1 MKQQPDKLFSD
12 KLASYSRPAPTRA
25 WDAIEAGLDKRSH
38 KGLWL
43 KLAASLLLLATTT
56 YVLWQVYGS
65 QKGEPARNLATT
77 TPAVQAP
84 VVRDSAAHNTTIAT
98 TPAVQNTPAE
108 ASHTKEA
115 APQLAAHQR
124 TKQEQQER
132 VAPAQ
137 SVAEQTTV
145 AIADNN
151 NTNAVHT
158 TVTTPDAVTEQAAVI
173 DTHTTADA
181 HATSAIA
188 SNTSAETDKN
198 ITLVYSA
205 READGYLDKKGLAEA
220 TSVDEKPSTLKKL
233 LKKAA
238 DLKSNQDPLGE
249 LRQRKN
255 EILALN
261 FRSEK
266 QRGQNK

>member
-25 WDAIEAGLDKRSH
+25 WDAIEAGLDKRSR

-43 KLAASLLLLATTT
+43 KLAASLLLLATAT

-65 QKGEPARNLATT
+65 RTYEPTRNLAGTR
-77 TPAVQAP
+77 PAVQQQAP
-84 VVRDSAAHNTTIAT
+84 AVSDPVTPDATHT
-98 TPAVQNTPAE
+98 TPSAQNISAE
-108 ASHTKEA
+108 ASHLSEA
-115 APQLAAHQR
+115 IPHTPVQQKTQRVQPEQSAPVNTQR
-124 TKQEQQER
+124 IPEE
-132 VAPAQ
+132 A
-137 SVAEQTTV
+137 TV
-145 AIADNN
+145 AIGKNENIAQTTATLPEPVIEEAVITETQAV
-151 NTNAVHT
+151 NTHT
-158 TVTTPDAVTEQAAVI
+158 AAVT
-173 DTHTTADA
+173 
-181 HATSAIA
+181 A
-188 SNTSAETDKN
+188 SNASAGADKN

-220 TSVDEKPSTLKKL
+220 TSEDEKPSTLKKL

>member
-1 MKQQPDKLFSD
+1 MMKQQPDKLFSD

-25 WDAIEAGLDKRSH
+25 WDAIEAGLDKRSR
-38 KGLWL
+38 KGVWL
-43 KLAASLLLLATTT
+43 KLAASLLLLATAT
-56 YVLWQVYGS
+56 YILWNVYGS
-65 QKGEPARNLATT
+65 QKGEPTRNLAIT
-77 TPAVQAP
+77 TPVVQAP
-84 VVRDSAAHNTTIAT
+84 AVRDSAAHKPTTAT
-98 TPAVQNTPAE
+98 TPAVQNAPAE
-108 ASHTKEA
+108 VSHSTKEA
-115 APQLAAHQR
+115 APQLAAHQKA
-124 TKQEQQER
+124 KQEQHER

-137 SVAEQTTV
+137 PVAEQTTV
-145 AIADNN
+145 TIAANN
-151 NTNAVHT
+151 ANAVHT
-158 TVTTPDAVTEQAAVI
+158 TVTTSEPVTEQTAVI
-173 DTHTTADA
+173 DTHTIDA